1 MKITFCCTDTKAEP
15 WLQGLAAALPDAEIS
30 VWQPGAPQADY
41 AVVWAP
47 PQQFMDEQAGL
58 KALFNIGAG
67 VDALLKLR
75 LPPQALVVRLDD
87 AGMAVQMA
95 EYARHAVI
103 RHFREFDGYEADMAA
118 GRWGYR
124 KPRLRSDFP
133 IGVMGLGVLGERV
146 AKALAQ
152 FDFPINGWSRSPKAI
167 DGVRA
172 FTGAEQFNDF
182 LCGQPGAGQP
192 AAAHARDRQCHEA
205 RTRWAACS
213 RAPMSSTWRVARTW
227 WRGLAG
233 LDRQR
238 PCGGRH
244 ARRVPHRAAA
254 CGPCVLEPPPHH
266 HHPAHLGAHAAR
278 RKHCPDRPQDG
289 GAGARRGRGGHRQPR
304 TRLLIARVFHLL
316 RPFMTSSI
324 PSRVRL
330 IDVGP
335 RDGLQNEKTPVPA
348 AVKIELV
355 HRLQQAGLKEIEVT
369 SYVCPKW
376 VPQMGDN
383 HEVMGGIKRQR
394 RRGVFGAHAQPQG
407 F

>member
-15 WLQGLAAALPDAEIS
+15 WLQGLAAVLPGAEIS

-95 EYARHAVI
+95 EYVCHAVI

-146 AKALAQ
+146 ARALAQ
-152 FDFPINGWSRSPKAI
+152 FDFPINGYSRTPKAI

-182 LCGQPGAGQP
+182 LGASRVLVNLLPLTPDTTDVINKDALSRLQTGAYVINVARGAHLVDEDLLAAIDSGHVAGATLDVFRTEPLP
-192 AAAHARDRQCHEA
+192 AGHAFWNHPRITITPHTSA
-205 RTRWAACS
+205 RTLREESIA
-213 RAPMSSTWRVARTW
+213 
-227 WRGLAG
+227 
-233 LDRQR
+233 Q
-238 PCGGRH
+238 
-244 ARRVPHRAAA
+244 
-254 CGPCVLEPPPHH
+254 
-266 HHPAHLGAHAAR
+266 
-278 RKHCPDRPQDG
+278 
-289 GAGARRGRGGHRQPR
+289 
-304 TRLLIARVFHLL
+304 IARK
-316 RPFMTSSI
+316 MAA
-324 PSRVRL
+324 
-330 IDVGP
+330 
-335 RDGLQNEKTPVPA
+335 LQRGEAVAGVVNPA
-348 AVKIELV
+348 
-355 HRLQQAGLKEIEVT
+355 
-369 SYVCPKW
+369 
-376 VPQMGDN
+376 
-383 HEVMGGIKRQR
+383 
-394 RRGVFGAHAQPQG
+394 RGY
-407 F
+407 